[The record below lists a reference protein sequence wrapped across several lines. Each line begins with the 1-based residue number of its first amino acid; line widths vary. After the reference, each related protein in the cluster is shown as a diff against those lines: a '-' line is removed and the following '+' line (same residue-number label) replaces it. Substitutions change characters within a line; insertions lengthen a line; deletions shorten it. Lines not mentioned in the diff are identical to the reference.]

1 MAKSCKDGR
10 SLSPRVSYR
19 KLDIE
24 DGDRFDGRGVYYGAT
39 QLEAAMCSD
48 EVVAIVGGGNSAGQA
63 AVFLSSFAK
72 HVFLLVRGP
81 NLSSTMSKYL
91 VSRIE
96 ASRKISLQT
105 NTSVQTLDGEAHLQ
119 KICWQESVT
128 GRISCDEIQHLF
140 MMTGVDPN
148 TDWLADCLALDG
160 QRFIKT
166 GADVMDSW
174 RLKHLSRFLPSRR
187 ICLSLCG
194 RRCAIRQH
202 QTSRFGRRRGF
213 DGDPVCS
220 PDSCDSV
227 ADFRLVIRRLPTNV
241 PRRSLE

>member
-1 MAKSCKDGR
+1 
-10 SLSPRVSYR
+10 
-19 KLDIE
+19 
-24 DGDRFDGRGVYYGAT
+24 
-39 QLEAAMCSD
+39 MCSD

-174 RLKHLSRFLPSRR
+174 RLKRPPFPLETNMPGVFAVGDVRSGSIKRVASAVGEG
-187 ICLSLCG
+187 SM
-194 RRCAIRQH
+194 AIQFVH
-202 QTSRFGRRRGF
+202 QVLATQ
-213 DGDPVCS
+213 
-220 PDSCDSV
+220 
-227 ADFRLVIRRLPTNV
+227 
-241 PRRSLE
+241 